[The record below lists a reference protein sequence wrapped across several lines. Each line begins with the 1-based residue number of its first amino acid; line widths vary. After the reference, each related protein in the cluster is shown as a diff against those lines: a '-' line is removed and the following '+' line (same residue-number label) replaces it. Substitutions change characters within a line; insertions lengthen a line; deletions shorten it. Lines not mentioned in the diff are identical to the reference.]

1 MLRIHYLYFMTLIE
15 KRQLLIRE
23 ILDLTDEEILDDLVK
38 LLSKSNSQEFYSKA
52 LNDSIQEGLKDYE
65 VGRIRPHNEVMEEF
79 KAKYG
84 L

>member
-1 MLRIHYLYFMTLIE
+1 MTLIE

-23 ILDLTDEEILDDLVK
+23 ILDLTDEDVLDDLVK
-38 LLSKSNSQEFYSKA
+38 LLSKSNSQEFYSKE
-52 LNDSIQEGLKDYE
+52 LDDSIKRGLKDYE
-65 VGRIRPHNEVMEEF
+65 EGRVRPHNEVMEEF